1 MKVLVVDDSALPRL
15 AARAMLGASSEFTL
29 CGEAVSGTEA
39 LELIPKLK
47 PDLVLMDVHMGG
59 FDGPEVARQVL
70 QRTPGLKIVAWTVSD
85 ASDDLLRM
93 IQAGCVGYVLKDV
106 GPDELQRALRAA
118 VHNENPVPRKMISTV
133 LQRMAQQTPTA
144 KPPQVALSS
153 RELQILLGLARGLS
167 TKRLSA
173 DFGLA
178 VNSVESYQKTL
189 YRKLNVSSRGEAV
202 STALKLG
209 LISLSDL

>member
-1 MKVLVVDDSALPRL
+1 MLVVDDNALPRH
-15 AARAMLGASSEFTL
+15 AARAMLAESSEFTL

-39 LELIPKLK
+39 IELIPKLK

-59 FDGPEVARQVL
+59 FDGPEVARRVL
-70 QRTPGLKIVAWTVSD
+70 QGTPGLKIVAWTVSD

-106 GPDELQRALRAA
+106 GPQELHRALNAA
-118 VHNENPVPRKMISTV
+118 VKNETPVPRKMIPTV
-133 LQRMAQQTPTA
+133 LKRLAPQAQSPKAAQIS
-144 KPPQVALSS
+144 LSS
-153 RELQILLGLARGLS
+153 RELQILRGLARGFT

-202 STALKLG
+202 SAALKLG

>member
-1 MKVLVVDDSALPRL
+1 
-15 AARAMLGASSEFTL
+15 MLGMSADFKL
-29 CGEAVSGTEA
+29 CGEAASGAEA

-59 FDGPEVARQVL
+59 FDGPDVARRVL
-70 QRTPGLKIVAWTVSD
+70 EGNPGLRIVAWTVSD

-93 IQAGCVGYVLKDV
+93 IQAGCIGYVLKDV
-106 GPDELQRALRAA
+106 GPAELHRALSAA
-118 VHNENPVPRKMISTV
+118 VKNENPVPRKMIPAVLKRLAPQTASSTAV
-133 LQRMAQQTPTA
+133 
-144 KPPQVALSS
+144 QVSLSS
-153 RELQILLGLARGLS
+153 RELQILRGLARGFT

-173 DFGLA
+173 DFGLT

-189 YRKLNVSSRGEAV
+189 YRKLHASSRGEAV
-202 STALKLG
+202 SAAMKLG

>member
-1 MKVLVVDDSALPRL
+1 MKVLVVDDNSLPRV
-15 AARAMLGASSEFTL
+15 AARAILAASAEFML

-59 FDGPEVARQVL
+59 FDGPEVARQAL

-106 GPDELQRALRAA
+106 GPAELTRALSAA
-118 VHNENPVPRKMISTV
+118 VKNESPVPRKMIPAV
-133 LQRMAQQTPTA
+133 LKRLAPQAQSQQA
-144 KPPQVALSS
+144 AQVSLSS
-153 RELQILLGLARGLS
+153 RELQILRGLARGFT
-167 TKRLSA
+167 TKRLSS

-189 YRKLNVSSRGEAV
+189 YRKLEVKSRGEAV